1 MSMGQEFRNHW
12 IKLGLDGGKKFGRID
27 GMGESYA
34 RMVDSY
40 VILVRKVMSE
50 RDISLDYAMSF
61 VPEEIVY
68 EVRSCIEGGQNLCGG
83 TFMGM
88 DEEFKEHWMKVGF
101 GEGWIIGRMIG
112 LEEAKEERMKRFMDQ
127 LHYDMV
133 RGYTNTVRTAMSEYD
148 FSLEQVM

>member
-1 MSMGQEFRNHW
+1 
-12 IKLGLDGGKKFGRID
+12 
-27 GMGESYA
+27 
-34 RMVDSY
+34 
-40 VILVRKVMSE
+40 
-50 RDISLDYAMSF
+50 
-61 VPEEIVY
+61 
-68 EVRSCIEGGQNLCGG
+68 
-83 TFMGM
+83 MGM